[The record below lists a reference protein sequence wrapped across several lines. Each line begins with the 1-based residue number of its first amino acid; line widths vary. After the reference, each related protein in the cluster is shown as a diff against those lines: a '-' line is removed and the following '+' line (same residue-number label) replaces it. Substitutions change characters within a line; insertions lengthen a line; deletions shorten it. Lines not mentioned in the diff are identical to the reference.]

1 MTTKDVLGDHLAMV
15 MHRELAKYHR
25 DLATKAQTITE
36 FNYHND
42 LAFRLNEEADQIQN
56 RIVFEEEEDV

>member
-1 MTTKDVLGDHLAMV
+1 MKTKDALGNHLAMV

-25 DLATKAQTITE
+25 DLATKAQAITE

-56 RIVFEEEEDV
+56 RIVFEEEDQ